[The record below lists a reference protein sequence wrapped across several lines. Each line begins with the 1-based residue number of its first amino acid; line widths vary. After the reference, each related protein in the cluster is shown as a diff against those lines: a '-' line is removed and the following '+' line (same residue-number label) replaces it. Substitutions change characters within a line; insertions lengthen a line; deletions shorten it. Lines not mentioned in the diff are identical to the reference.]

1 MVYVLDKDGRPLMPT
16 KRHGKVRRLLRDGL
30 AVVVRRTPFTIRLL
44 FDTTHY
50 KQNVTLGIDAGSKH
64 VGVSASTQ
72 TEELFSS
79 EVLLRNDIVNL
90 LSTRR
95 EARKTRRSR
104 KLRHRA
110 ARFDNRRKGEN
121 WLAPSVMQ
129 KIDSHIKIASL
140 VCSILPIDTIVIE
153 TAQFDTQKI
162 KNPDISGEEYQH
174 GEQEGF
180 WNVREYV
187 LWRDGHVC
195 QHCKGKSGDK
205 VLNVHHLESRKTGGN
220 SPDNLITL
228 CETCHKAYH
237 RGEIELKAKRRSKSL
252 RDAAFMGIMRWRV
265 YEDLKDAYKDKSV
278 RMTYGYITKS
288 RRIAN
293 GIEKTHCADAY
304 CIAGNMQAERTERIY
319 KGRFV
324 ARHARSLHVFVPK
337 KGGVRRNA
345 VASHWIGKSRL
356 QRFDTVRYNGIDCF
370 ISGSTS
376 GSPILRDFEWKQVA
390 KTQAVNPKYVKFLS
404 RKHNSLL
411 FL

>member
-1 MVYVLDKDGRPLMPT
+1 MVYVLDKDGKPLMPT

-64 VGVSASTQ
+64 VGVSASTH

-95 EARKTRRSR
+95 EARKTRRSI

-162 KNPDISGEEYQH
+162 KNPNISGEEYQH

-195 QHCKGKSGDK
+195 QHCKGKSRDK
-205 VLNVHHLESRKTGGN
+205 VLNVHHLESRKTGGD

-237 RGEIELKAKRRSKSL
+237 RGEIELKAKRCSKSL

-265 YEDLKDAYKDKSV
+265 YELMKQTFTDKTV
-278 RMTYGYITKS
+278 KMTYGYQTK
-288 RRIAN
+288 RKRIQN
-293 GIEKTHCADAY
+293 NIEKTHCSDAY
-304 CIAGNMQAERTERIY
+304 CIAGNLTAKRTDRLY

-324 ARHARSLHVFVPK
+324 PRHTRSLHVFTTK
-337 KGGVRRNA
+337 KGGVRRSA
-345 VASHWIGKSRL
+345 IASHWIGKSRL
-356 QRFDTVRYNGIDCF
+356 QRFDTVQYNGIDCF
-370 ISGSTS
+370 ISGSTN
-376 GSPILRDFEWKQVA
+376 GRPVLRDADCKQVA
-390 KTQAVNPKYVKFLS
+390 KALSVNAKYVKFLS
-404 RKHNSLL
+404 RKHGSLM

>member
-1 MVYVLDKDGRPLMPT
+1 MPT
-16 KRHGKVRRLLRDGL
+16 KRHRKVRRLLRDGL

-64 VGVSASTQ
+64 VGVSASTKN
-72 TEELFSS
+72 EELFSS

-95 EARKTRRSR
+95 EARRTRRSR

-110 ARFDNRRKGEN
+110 ARFNNRRKEDG

-129 KIDSHIKIASL
+129 KVDSHIKIANL

-162 KNPDISGEEYQH
+162 KNPDISGEEYHH

-205 VLNVHHLESRKTGGN
+205 ILNVHHLESRKTGGD
-220 SPDNLITL
+220 SPNNLITL
-228 CETCHKAYH
+228 CETCHKSYH
-237 RGEIELKAKRRSKSL
+237 KGEIELKFKHRSNSL
-252 RDAAFMGIMRWRV
+252 RDAAFMNVMRWRV
-265 YEDLKDAYKDKSV
+265 YELMKKMFADKTV
-278 RMTYGYITKS
+278 KITYGYQTK
-288 RRIAN
+288 RKRIEN
-293 GIEKTHCADAY
+293 VIEKTHCADAF
-304 CIAGNMQAERTERIY
+304 CIAGNLTARRTDRLY

-337 KGGVRRNA
+337 KGGVRRSTIAN
-345 VASHWIGKSRL
+345 HWIGKNRL
-356 QRFDTVRYNGIDCF
+356 QRFDTVRYNGADCF
-370 ISGSTS
+370 ISGSS
-376 GSPILRDFEWKQVA
+376 NGIPFLRDADWKKVT
-390 KTQAVNPKYVKFLS
+390 KTSIVNAKYVKFMS
-404 RKHNSLL
+404 RKHSSLL
-411 FL
+411 IL

>member
-1 MVYVLDKDGRPLMPT
+1 MPT
-16 KRHGKVRRLLRDGL
+16 KRHRKVRRLLRDGL

-44 FDTTHY
+44 FDTTNY

-64 VGVSASTQ
+64 IGVSASTQ

-95 EARKTRRSR
+95 EARRTRRSR

-110 ARFDNRRKGEN
+110 ARFDNRRKGDN

-129 KIDSHIKIASL
+129 KIDSHIKIASF
-140 VCSILPIDTIVIE
+140 VCSILLVNTIVIE

-162 KNPDISGEEYQH
+162 KNPNIIGEEYQH

-228 CETCHKAYH
+228 CETCHKSYH
-237 RGEIELKAKRRSKSL
+237 KGEIELKAKRRSKSL

-265 YEDLKDAYKDKSV
+265 YELMKQTFSEKTVK
-278 RMTYGYITKS
+278 MTYGYKTKCK
-288 RRIAN
+288 RIENA
-293 GIEKTHCADAY
+293 IEKTHCADAF
-304 CIAGNMQAERTERIY
+304 CIANNLTAKRTDRFY

-324 ARHARSLHVFVPK
+324 ARHTRSLHVFTPK
-337 KGGVRRNA
+337 KGGIRRSA
-345 VASHWIGKSRL
+345 IASHWIGKSRL
-356 QRFDTVRYNGIDCF
+356 QRFDTVRYNDIDCF
-370 ISGSTS
+370 ISGSTC
-376 GSPILRDFEWKQVA
+376 GRPILRDSEWKQVA
-390 KTQAVNPKYVKFLS
+390 KTQAVNSKYVKFLS
-404 RKHNSLL
+404 RKHESLL

>member
-30 AVVVRRTPFTIRLL
+30 AVVVRRIPFTIRLL
-44 FDTTHY
+44 FDTTNY

-104 KLRHRA
+104 KLRYRA

-129 KIDSHIKIASL
+129 KVDSHIKIANL

-162 KNPDISGEEYQH
+162 KNPDISREEYSH

-187 LWRDGHVC
+187 LWRDAHVC

-205 VLNVHHLESRKTGGN
+205 VLNVHHLESRKTGGD

-265 YEDLKDAYKDKSV
+265 YELLKHTFSDKTV
-278 RMTYGYITKS
+278 KMTYGYKTK
-288 RRIAN
+288 RKRIEN

-304 CIAGNMQAERTERIY
+304 CIAGNLNAKRIDKLY
-319 KGRFV
+319 RGRFV
-324 ARHARSLHVFVPK
+324 ARHTRSLHVFLPK
-337 KGGVRRNA
+337 KGGIRRSA
-345 VASHWIGKSRL
+345 IASHWIGKSRL